1 MLTCRRRRRRLQG
14 DATPRTLVGVSEAQK
29 KRSSEAP
36 FGQTEGQSTKDQ
48 TSGFFVSFVRDFR
61 NFSHQP
67 TPHPPLTNTAL
78 AVAAD
83 LNLCISFYTAATTFG
98 VLFYLYIGTYAYY
111 YYYYYDIILSEA
123 YL

>member
-1 MLTCRRRRRRLQG
+1 MLTCCRRRRRRRLQG

-36 FGQTEGQSTKDQ
+36 FGQTEGAIHKRSDVWFFRLFCPGFPKFFPSTIPP
-48 TSGFFVSFVRDFR
+48 R
-61 NFSHQP
+61 
-67 TPHPPLTNTAL
+67 PPLITTAL

-98 VLFYLYIGTYAYY
+98 VLFYLYIGTFMP
-111 YYYYYDIILSEA
+111 IIIIIIII
-123 YL
+123 

>member
-1 MLTCRRRRRRLQG
+1 MLTCRRRRRRRRRRHRLQG

-67 TPHPPLTNTAL
+67 PLPLRSPKLHSSLPST
-78 AVAAD
+78 
-83 LNLCISFYTAATTFG
+83 
-98 VLFYLYIGTYAYY
+98 
-111 YYYYYDIILSEA
+111 
-123 YL
+123 